1 MVSDSFQK
9 EHSIYKFSLLNQSQA
24 TKLQPKLE
32 QAVKRLAILEEQLDG
47 LKTGKVSLKYNHL
60 KF

>member
-47 LKTGKVSLKYNHL
+47 LKTGKVSI
-60 KF
+60 